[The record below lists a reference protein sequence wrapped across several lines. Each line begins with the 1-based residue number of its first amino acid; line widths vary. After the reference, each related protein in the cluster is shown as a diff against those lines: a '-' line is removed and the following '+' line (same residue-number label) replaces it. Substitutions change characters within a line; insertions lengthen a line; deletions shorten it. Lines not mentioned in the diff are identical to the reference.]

1 MSEAMSISVSVET
14 DEKLNRLAQ
23 RLGANRRSVIDQALA
38 ALEKQLFWEGW
49 DQEAAGYLGAHGPL
63 EERERERFAGTLR
76 DGLDQ

>member
-49 DQEAAGYLGAHGPL
+49 DQEAANYLGVHGPL